1 MQLVD
6 FGPDEMT
13 NATRSINA
21 EKALQDPLPQVGAKA
36 TEGHGT
42 GAAAAIPLPNW
53 TWVVA
58 GRMPM
63 PTLSLFRFRQNSFY
77 GGVLPDSVGG
87 TNGAVLAIPPGMVG
101 ANINL
106 TKFCFLFA

>member
-1 MQLVD
+1 LLILVEWCVIVGGQRQSQVMQLVD

-42 GAAAAIPLPNW
+42 GAAIPLLNW

-63 PTLSLFRFRQNSFY
+63 PTLSLT
-77 GGVLPDSVGG
+77 GG
-87 TNGAVLAIPPGMVG
+87 TP
-101 ANINL
+101 
-106 TKFCFLFA
+106 